1 MLIDIILVAGT
12 GTVAFVIAL
21 VVIDIVIFLQVATAA
36 VTAVLPSTSI
46 AALVRVTR
54 SMVRVT
60 RSIVPI
66 ITFASFVASIC
77 LISQISVFAC
87 IHMFVLAIGLEELFD
102 GPTMWEPL
110 EITVTLTYLE
120 YNR

>member
-12 GTVAFVIAL
+12 GTVAFVI
-21 VVIDIVIFLQVATAA
+21 VIDIVIFLRVATAA
-36 VTAVLPSTSI
+36 VLLSTSI
-46 AALVRVTR
+46 AAL
-54 SMVRVT
+54 VRVT

-77 LISQISVFAC
+77 LISQISAFAC
-87 IHMFVLAIGLEELFD
+87 IRTFVLEIGLEELFD

-120 YNR
+120 YNP

>member
-1 MLIDIILVAGT
+1 MLIDIVLVAGT

-54 SMVRVT
+54 S
-60 RSIVPI
+60 IVPI

-77 LISQISVFAC
+77 LISQISAFPC
-87 IHMFVLAIGLEELFD
+87 IRMFVLEIGLEELFD